1 MKNNK
6 IIGGIVSLVGFG
18 LLTYFYGWGLAG
30 IICLII
36 IGNNIERLKQQ

>member
-1 MKNNK
+1 MKNNE

-18 LLTYFYGWGLAG
+18 LLTYFYGWELSG

-36 IGNNIERLKQQ
+36 IGNNMERLKR